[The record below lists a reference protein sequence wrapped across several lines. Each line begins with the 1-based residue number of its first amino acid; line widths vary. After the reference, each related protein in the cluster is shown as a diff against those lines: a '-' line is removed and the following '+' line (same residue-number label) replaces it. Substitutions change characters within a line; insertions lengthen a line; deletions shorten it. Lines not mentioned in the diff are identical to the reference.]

1 MKNKLYIIFT
11 LLISALMIN
20 IVNAESIITYD
31 KTYEY
36 GSKIDYFENMITI
49 NNKSYILT
57 TTMEGTKII
66 SPTTDFSGIQIE
78 KTFELLTN
86 PSMIKYNNNILLVGI
101 ENNTLKAYLLDENL
115 QITNQKS
122 SSYIIDIDANIKA
135 YDYNNKVYL
144 MLFEN
149 DTMQSSNIYEITQ
162 DLTFT
167 EKTLSSYDS
176 ELLKNILKGDYY
188 IIRMND
194 TENNNR
200 ITHYYNTAYN
210 KDYSVLV
217 GYTSNITYDDVTGFD
232 FKAHL
237 TILDS
242 KGEEIINTEIPE
254 YEVFIDVEFIKGK
267 IVIVAIKSEEDSTLL
282 VYDTTGK
289 LEEEIAL
296 EDRYNNQ
303 ATMVANRLIK
313 SNNQLIVHSKQL
325 LKNNYGYQTFAF
337 YNYDLSIY
345 TLENLYGTLEVTEN
359 AKAGDVVELN
369 IVPNS
374 GYEVSEITIIDNIG
388 NQILVK
394 ENKFIMPDED
404 VYITVNYKAT
414 VNNPETSDLIVIIGV
429 IAILIYC
436 YMYFIKRRIEWLK

>member
-1 MKNKLYIIFT
+1 MIG
-11 LLISALMIN
+11 LISDTHGLLRQEV
-20 IVNAESIITYD
+20 VNNLKDCNLIIHAGD
-31 KTYEY
+31 IGKF
-36 GSKIDYFENMITI
+36 D
-49 NNKSYILT
+49 
-57 TTMEGTKII
+57 
-66 SPTTDFSGIQIE
+66 
-78 KTFELLTN
+78 
-86 PSMIKYNNNILLVGI
+86 VI
-101 ENNTLKAYLLDENL
+101 ENL
-115 QITNQKS
+115 
-122 SSYIIDIDANIKA
+122 
-135 YDYNNKVYL
+135 NKI
-144 MLFEN
+144 
-149 DTMQSSNIYEITQ
+149 S
-162 DLTFT
+162 
-167 EKTLSSYDS
+167 
-176 ELLKNILKGDYY
+176 
-188 IIRMND
+188 
-194 TENNNR
+194 
-200 ITHYYNTAYN
+200 
-210 KDYSVLV
+210 
-217 GYTSNITYDDVTGFD
+217 
-232 FKAHL
+232 
-237 TILDS
+237 
-242 KGEEIINTEIPE
+242 
-254 YEVFIDVEFIKGK
+254 DVEFIKGK

-325 LKNNYGYQTFAF
+325 LKNNYEYQTFAF

-345 TLENLYGTLEVTEN
+345 TLENLYGTLEVAEN

-374 GYEVSEITIIDNIG
+374 GYEVSEITIIDNVG

-436 YMYFIKRRIEWLK
+436 YIYFIKRRIEWLK